1 MTAPRESAARKRAT
15 SSVALGFRAHT
26 GWAVMVAM
34 AGPLS
39 SPRVAHR
46 CRIELGGSGVP
57 RFVYHAAREAGL
69 AKAPRIVR
77 LARTTA
83 CRAATRAMREAVAGL
98 DAGGLKVVAGGLL
111 TGSMRVPKALDAI
124 LASHPLLHAAEG
136 ELFRD
141 ALIAGCKACGIR
153 LRGVPERELWTRAEQ
168 LLGLKRAVLQR
179 RLDELGRVAGR
190 PWAQDQKL
198 AALTAWLALDPAD
211 R

>member
-1 MTAPRESAARKRAT
+1 
-15 SSVALGFRAHT
+15 
-26 GWAVMVAM
+26 MVAM
-34 AGPLS
+34 TGPPS

-46 CRIELGGSGVP
+46 CRIELGGPGVP
-57 RFVYHAAREAGL
+57 RFVYHAAQEAGL
-69 AKAPRIVR
+69 AQAPRIVR

-83 CRAATRAMREAVAGL
+83 SRAAGQAMREGIARLKADGFKVA
-98 DAGGLKVVAGGLL
+98 AGGVL

-136 ELFRD
+136 ELFRE

-153 LRGVPERELWTRAEQ
+153 LRGVPERELWVRAEQ
-168 LLGLKRAVLQR
+168 YLGLKPAVLQR

-198 AALTAWLALDPAD
+198 AALTAWLALNPAG